1 MPLTQRDTRKPVNAP
16 LATDRTPQTRNQ
28 KGKLTEQQAKLNQ
41 MKETYVK
48 YKTTM
53 CRHWEQTQTC
63 ALGDACAFAHGGD
76 EKRGINDVSNSPV
89 INTQIW
95 LARSRKFPGHGT
107 SRCCP

>member
-1 MPLTQRDTRKPVNAP
+1 MPLTQRDNRKPLNAP

-53 CRHWEQTQTC
+53 CRHWELTQTC

-76 EKRGINDVSNSPV
+76 EKRGINDVSSISVVN
-89 INTQIW
+89 IEFW
-95 LARSRKFPGHGT
+95 LACPRKFPWHGT
-107 SRCCP
+107 SRSCP